1 VENRK
6 IMLLAPL
13 VSLHN
18 CGRVRAYLYFSD
30 PVRDTAEKSV
40 QETTLIS
47 RLASPLCSP
56 AKLCFWLPRS
66 NATLRVRS
74 SWLRAGRA

>member
-47 RLASPLCSP
+47 PASQPAVLASETVLLASEE
-56 AKLCFWLPRS
+56 
-66 NATLRVRS
+66 
-74 SWLRAGRA
+74 